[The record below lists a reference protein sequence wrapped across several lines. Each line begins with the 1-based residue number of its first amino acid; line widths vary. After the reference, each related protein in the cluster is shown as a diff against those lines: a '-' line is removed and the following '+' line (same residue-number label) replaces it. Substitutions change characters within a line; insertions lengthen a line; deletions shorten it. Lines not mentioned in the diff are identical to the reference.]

1 MHIQN
6 EKIYMLIVEFGLD
19 TPNPLRFPLYAPE
32 RVCKIVPQAGDEID
46 AIIWLLRPYHRLDP
60 QLPEAGISRPRAAA
74 PLLRNDAER
83 SPAVSMHEIEDY
95 IEEAIRVVS
104 RSDMPVSEK
113 RSMIYSLLR
122 LEEYGDCGFTNLR
135 TLKEMMD
142 CQYTFVFDKTE
153 MYDYEANRGYYD
165 DLSKKGGCS
174 QGAPYTLVARDAV
187 TNEWVK
193 HGDKVCIDS
202 GSDAWRG
209 MVAAG
214 AIAGEGAAP
223 VERLENLDVLR
234 KVKKLWGPMDDYFMQ
249 AHGGLFLLSGA
260 IDDLPEEEFPE
271 HFGMTKQ
278 DFEDEYGD

>member
-1 MHIQN
+1 M
-6 EKIYMLIVEFGLD
+6 
-19 TPNPLRFPLYAPE
+19 
-32 RVCKIVPQAGDEID
+32 
-46 AIIWLLRPYHRLDP
+46 
-60 QLPEAGISRPRAAA
+60 
-74 PLLRNDAER
+74 
-83 SPAVSMHEIEDY
+83 SMHEIEDY

-202 GSDAWRG
+202 GPTRGGAWWPPGPLPARARPRG
-209 MVAAG
+209 T
-214 AIAGEGAAP
+214 
-223 VERLENLDVLR
+223 LENLDVLR
-234 KVKKLWGPMDDYFMQ
+234 R
-249 AHGGLFLLSGA
+249 
-260 IDDLPEEEFPE
+260 
-271 HFGMTKQ
+271 
-278 DFEDEYGD
+278 

>member
-1 MHIQN
+1 M
-6 EKIYMLIVEFGLD
+6 
-19 TPNPLRFPLYAPE
+19 
-32 RVCKIVPQAGDEID
+32 
-46 AIIWLLRPYHRLDP
+46 
-60 QLPEAGISRPRAAA
+60 
-74 PLLRNDAER
+74 
-83 SPAVSMHEIEDY
+83 SMHEIEDY

-214 AIAGEGAAP
+214 ALPARARPPWNGWKIWTCC
-223 VERLENLDVLR
+223 ER
-234 KVKKLWGPMDDYFMQ
+234 
-249 AHGGLFLLSGA
+249 
-260 IDDLPEEEFPE
+260 
-271 HFGMTKQ
+271 
-278 DFEDEYGD
+278 

>member
-1 MHIQN
+1 M
-6 EKIYMLIVEFGLD
+6 
-19 TPNPLRFPLYAPE
+19 
-32 RVCKIVPQAGDEID
+32 
-46 AIIWLLRPYHRLDP
+46 
-60 QLPEAGISRPRAAA
+60 
-74 PLLRNDAER
+74 
-83 SPAVSMHEIEDY
+83 SMHEIEDY

-214 AIAGEGAAP
+214 AIAGEGVAP

>member
-1 MHIQN
+1 
-6 EKIYMLIVEFGLD
+6 
-19 TPNPLRFPLYAPE
+19 
-32 RVCKIVPQAGDEID
+32 
-46 AIIWLLRPYHRLDP
+46 
-60 QLPEAGISRPRAAA
+60 
-74 PLLRNDAER
+74 
-83 SPAVSMHEIEDY
+83 MHEIEDY

-187 TNEWVK
+187 TTDWVK
-193 HGDKVCIDS
+193 HGVKVCIDC

>member
-1 MHIQN
+1 M
-6 EKIYMLIVEFGLD
+6 
-19 TPNPLRFPLYAPE
+19 
-32 RVCKIVPQAGDEID
+32 
-46 AIIWLLRPYHRLDP
+46 
-60 QLPEAGISRPRAAA
+60 
-74 PLLRNDAER
+74 
-83 SPAVSMHEIEDY
+83 SMHEIEDY

-153 MYDYEANRGYYD
+153 MYDYKANRGYYD

-223 VERLENLDVLR
+223 VERLENLD
-234 KVKKLWGPMDDYFMQ
+234 GPD
-249 AHGGLFLLSGA
+249 GRLLHAGA
-260 IDDLPEEEFPE
+260 RRPLPPFRS
-271 HFGMTKQ
+271 H
-278 DFEDEYGD
+278 

>member
-1 MHIQN
+1 MRRIGAITTTFPRKAAVHRALPIRSS
-6 EKIYMLIVEFGLD
+6 
-19 TPNPLRFPLYAPE
+19 PN
-32 RVCKIVPQAGDEID
+32 V
-46 AIIWLLRPYHRLDP
+46 
-60 QLPEAGISRPRAAA
+60 
-74 PLLRNDAER
+74 
-83 SPAVSMHEIEDY
+83 
-95 IEEAIRVVS
+95 
-104 RSDMPVSEK
+104 
-113 RSMIYSLLR
+113 
-122 LEEYGDCGFTNLR
+122 
-135 TLKEMMD
+135 
-142 CQYTFVFDKTE
+142 
-153 MYDYEANRGYYD
+153 
-165 DLSKKGGCS
+165 
-174 QGAPYTLVARDAV
+174 
-187 TNEWVK
+187 WVK
-193 HGDKVCIDS
+193 HGDKVCSDS

>member
-1 MHIQN
+1 
-6 EKIYMLIVEFGLD
+6 
-19 TPNPLRFPLYAPE
+19 
-32 RVCKIVPQAGDEID
+32 
-46 AIIWLLRPYHRLDP
+46 
-60 QLPEAGISRPRAAA
+60 
-74 PLLRNDAER
+74 
-83 SPAVSMHEIEDY
+83 MHEIEDY

-223 VERLENLDVLR
+223 VERL
-234 KVKKLWGPMDDYFMQ
+234 

>member
-1 MHIQN
+1 M
-6 EKIYMLIVEFGLD
+6 
-19 TPNPLRFPLYAPE
+19 
-32 RVCKIVPQAGDEID
+32 
-46 AIIWLLRPYHRLDP
+46 
-60 QLPEAGISRPRAAA
+60 
-74 PLLRNDAER
+74 
-83 SPAVSMHEIEDY
+83 SMHEIEDY

-153 MYDYEANRGYYD
+153 MYDFEANRGYYD

-187 TNEWVK
+187 THEWVK
-193 HGDKVCIDS
+193 
-202 GSDAWRG
+202 
-209 MVAAG
+209 

>member
-1 MHIQN
+1 
-6 EKIYMLIVEFGLD
+6 
-19 TPNPLRFPLYAPE
+19 
-32 RVCKIVPQAGDEID
+32 
-46 AIIWLLRPYHRLDP
+46 
-60 QLPEAGISRPRAAA
+60 
-74 PLLRNDAER
+74 
-83 SPAVSMHEIEDY
+83 MHEIEDY

-153 MYDYEANRGYYD
+153 MYDYKANRGYYD

-209 MVAAG
+209 MVARWTTTSCRRT
-214 AIAGEGAAP
+214 AA
-223 VERLENLDVLR
+223 
-234 KVKKLWGPMDDYFMQ
+234 
-249 AHGGLFLLSGA
+249 SSS
-260 IDDLPEEEFPE
+260 FPE
-271 HFGMTKQ
+271 PLTICRKRNSPNTSA
-278 DFEDEYGD
+278 

>member
-1 MHIQN
+1 M
-6 EKIYMLIVEFGLD
+6 
-19 TPNPLRFPLYAPE
+19 
-32 RVCKIVPQAGDEID
+32 
-46 AIIWLLRPYHRLDP
+46 
-60 QLPEAGISRPRAAA
+60 
-74 PLLRNDAER
+74 
-83 SPAVSMHEIEDY
+83 SMHEIEDY

-153 MYDYEANRGYYD
+153 MYDY
-165 DLSKKGGCS
+165 
-174 QGAPYTLVARDAV
+174 GAPYTLVARDAV

>member
-1 MHIQN
+1 M
-6 EKIYMLIVEFGLD
+6 
-19 TPNPLRFPLYAPE
+19 
-32 RVCKIVPQAGDEID
+32 
-46 AIIWLLRPYHRLDP
+46 
-60 QLPEAGISRPRAAA
+60 
-74 PLLRNDAER
+74 
-83 SPAVSMHEIEDY
+83 SMHEIEDY
-95 IEEAIRVVS
+95 IEEAIRAVS

-113 RSMIYSLLR
+113 RNMIYSLLR

-214 AIAGEGAAP
+214 AITGRGRGPRGTTGRSGRAAKGEEALGPDGRLLHAGA
-223 VERLENLDVLR
+223 RR
-234 KVKKLWGPMDDYFMQ
+234 
-249 AHGGLFLLSGA
+249 S
-260 IDDLPEEEFPE
+260 LPPFRS
-271 HFGMTKQ
+271 H
-278 DFEDEYGD
+278 

>member
-1 MHIQN
+1 M
-6 EKIYMLIVEFGLD
+6 
-19 TPNPLRFPLYAPE
+19 
-32 RVCKIVPQAGDEID
+32 
-46 AIIWLLRPYHRLDP
+46 
-60 QLPEAGISRPRAAA
+60 
-74 PLLRNDAER
+74 
-83 SPAVSMHEIEDY
+83 
-95 IEEAIRVVS
+95 
-104 RSDMPVSEK
+104 
-113 RSMIYSLLR
+113 
-122 LEEYGDCGFTNLR
+122 
-135 TLKEMMD
+135 
-142 CQYTFVFDKTE
+142 
-153 MYDYEANRGYYD
+153 
-165 DLSKKGGCS
+165 
-174 QGAPYTLVARDAV
+174 

-209 MVAAG
+209 MVTAG

>member
-1 MHIQN
+1 M
-6 EKIYMLIVEFGLD
+6 
-19 TPNPLRFPLYAPE
+19 
-32 RVCKIVPQAGDEID
+32 
-46 AIIWLLRPYHRLDP
+46 
-60 QLPEAGISRPRAAA
+60 
-74 PLLRNDAER
+74 
-83 SPAVSMHEIEDY
+83 SMHEIEDY

-135 TLKEMMD
+135 TLKEMM
-142 CQYTFVFDKTE
+142 
-153 MYDYEANRGYYD
+153 

>member
-1 MHIQN
+1 M
-6 EKIYMLIVEFGLD
+6 
-19 TPNPLRFPLYAPE
+19 
-32 RVCKIVPQAGDEID
+32 
-46 AIIWLLRPYHRLDP
+46 
-60 QLPEAGISRPRAAA
+60 
-74 PLLRNDAER
+74 
-83 SPAVSMHEIEDY
+83 SMHEIEDY

-209 MVAAG
+209 MVAAAASPCPHTDPRSCMIPRNTAPCPKPRRARQG
-214 AIAGEGAAP
+214 PPRRREACGKAARRTAAGRGCSCFPCQSPETTLLLRGTSRVTHVFAP
-223 VERLENLDVLR
+223 MTDPA
-234 KVKKLWGPMDDYFMQ
+234 PMV
-249 AHGGLFLLSGA
+249 
-260 IDDLPEEEFPE
+260 ILPRMVAPAYTVTSSSS
-271 HFGMTKQ
+271 FGWRGMPLMSTPSAPLGK
-278 DFEDEYGD
+278 DSAPSVTP

>member
-1 MHIQN
+1 M
-6 EKIYMLIVEFGLD
+6 
-19 TPNPLRFPLYAPE
+19 
-32 RVCKIVPQAGDEID
+32 
-46 AIIWLLRPYHRLDP
+46 
-60 QLPEAGISRPRAAA
+60 
-74 PLLRNDAER
+74 
-83 SPAVSMHEIEDY
+83 
-95 IEEAIRVVS
+95 
-104 RSDMPVSEK
+104 
-113 RSMIYSLLR
+113 
-122 LEEYGDCGFTNLR
+122 
-135 TLKEMMD
+135 
-142 CQYTFVFDKTE
+142 
-153 MYDYEANRGYYD
+153 
-165 DLSKKGGCS
+165 
-174 QGAPYTLVARDAV
+174 

-278 DFEDEYGD
+278 DLRTNTATSRSPFSERTATGRPSTADFLKGNRQ

>member
-1 MHIQN
+1 M
-6 EKIYMLIVEFGLD
+6 
-19 TPNPLRFPLYAPE
+19 
-32 RVCKIVPQAGDEID
+32 RVHQPA
-46 AIIWLLRPYHRLDP
+46 
-60 QLPEAGISRPRAAA
+60 
-74 PLLRNDAER
+74 DAER
-83 SPAVSMHEIEDY
+83 D
-95 IEEAIRVVS
+95 
-104 RSDMPVSEK
+104 DG
-113 RSMIYSLLR
+113 L
-122 LEEYGDCGFTNLR
+122 
-135 TLKEMMD
+135 
-142 CQYTFVFDKTE
+142 QYTFVFDKTE

-214 AIAGEGAAP
+214 AIAGEGRGPRGTAGKS
-223 VERLENLDVLR
+223 DVLR
-234 KVKKLWGPMDDYFMQ
+234 KVKKLWARGTTTSCRQ
-249 AHGGLFLLSGA
+249 HGGLFLLSGA

>member
-1 MHIQN
+1 M
-6 EKIYMLIVEFGLD
+6 
-19 TPNPLRFPLYAPE
+19 
-32 RVCKIVPQAGDEID
+32 
-46 AIIWLLRPYHRLDP
+46 
-60 QLPEAGISRPRAAA
+60 
-74 PLLRNDAER
+74 
-83 SPAVSMHEIEDY
+83 SMHEIEDY

-260 IDDLPEEEFPE
+260 RPDPRR
-271 HFGMTKQ
+271 
-278 DFEDEYGD
+278 DETPAHRRGERRQRSGPRPPASRQNRRGRQGGHPHGGRHAYGVPGHRRVRRPGHES